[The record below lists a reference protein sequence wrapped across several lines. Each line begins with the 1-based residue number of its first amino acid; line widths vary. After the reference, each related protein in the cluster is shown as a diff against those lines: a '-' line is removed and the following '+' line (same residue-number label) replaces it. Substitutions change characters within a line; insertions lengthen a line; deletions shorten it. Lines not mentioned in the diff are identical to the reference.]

1 MPSDSPSLIERA
13 RGGMLALA
21 CGDALANGVEFIP
34 RGGYPPIKGMHGGP
48 RGLPVGQWS
57 DDTGLALCLGESLV
71 ACHGFDTVDQMT
83 RYQRFYERGKG
94 WPQAVPLIAGNT
106 LARAL
111 ADFTATG
118 NPYSGPT
125 HVLAAGNGGLMR
137 LLPAVLAS
145 HQDLERCRQW
155 CRDAT
160 RTTHGAGECL
170 EASDLLGRILFALLK
185 GIKLAEAL
193 NVGAEAP
200 WQSERITGL
209 AKGAYLD
216 KSPDGIKASGYVV
229 DTLEAALWCV
239 AHHDSLEAA
248 LLAAANLGDDCDTV
262 AAVAGQIAGCAYGEQ
277 AIPDHWREVLAQAE
291 RLTAL
296 AEALLALSAS
306 DKED

>member
-1 MPSDSPSLIERA
+1 MSSDRLSLIERA

-21 CGDALANGVEFIP
+21 CGDALANGVEFMP
-34 RGGYPPIKGMHGGP
+34 RGGYPAITDLHGKP

-71 ACHGFDTVDQMT
+71 ACQAFDPVDQMR
-83 RYQRFYERGKG
+83 RYRGFYERGEG
-94 WPQAVPLIAGNT
+94 WPHAVPLIAGNT

-125 HVLAAGNGGLMR
+125 HALAAGNGGLMR
-137 LLPAVLAS
+137 LLPVVLAS
-145 HQDLERCRQW
+145 HRAPERCRQW

-170 EASDLLGRILFALLK
+170 EASDLLGRILSALLE
-185 GIKLAEAL
+185 GRELAHAL
-193 NVGAEAP
+193 GVGADIP
-200 WQSERITGL
+200 WASERIARL
-209 AKGAYLD
+209 AQGAYLD
-216 KSPDGIKASGYVV
+216 KPLDGIKASGYVV

-239 AHHDSLEAA
+239 ARHDGLEAP

-262 AAVAGQIAGCAYGEQ
+262 AAVAGQIAGCAHGER
-277 AIPDHWREVLAQAE
+277 AIPGQWRETLIQAE
-291 RLTAL
+291 RLTDL
-296 AEALLALSAS
+296 AEALLVLSAS
-306 DKED
+306 DKEG